1 MGAQERTQKEK
12 LILESAIKLFME
24 KGFHATKMDDVAK
37 GAKISKGLTYF
48 YYKNKEDLYMAVTRK
63 AFEGLKDVFREVFR
77 SKGKNGMQML
87 VDLVQKYLDYSLEN
101 RMYYDAI
108 LNFLGV
114 LSLYNDENTRQKID
128 PLILESVHFQKLL
141 DIHHDC
147 GKFGIQMVSQGIK
160 DGSIRP
166 ELQPEITFYTIWS
179 MLIGYERLSGPVN
192 YENKEIKIHI
202 DNWKPGFI
210 RLMQDMLKGTIQA
223 TKPNIVQGSLF

>member
-12 LILESAIKLFME
+12 LILESAIRLFKE
-24 KGFHATKMDDVAK
+24 KGYHATKMDDVAK

-63 AFEGLKDVFREVFR
+63 AFEGLKDVFRDVFR

-87 VDLVQKYLDYSLEN
+87 IDLVQKYLDYSLEN

-114 LSLYNDENTRQKID
+114 LSLYNDEHTREKID
-128 PLILESVHFQKLL
+128 PKILESVHFQKLL

>member
-12 LILESAIKLFME
+12 LILESAIKLFIE
-24 KGFHATKMDDVAK
+24 KGYHATKMDDVAK

-63 AFEGLKDVFREVFR
+63 AFDGLKDVFRDVFR

-87 VDLVQKYLDYSLEN
+87 IDLVQKYLDYSMEN
-101 RMYYDAI
+101 RMYYEAI

-114 LSLYNDENTRQKID
+114 LSLYNNEETRQKID

-223 TKPNIVQGSLF
+223 TKPNVVQGSLF

>member
-12 LILESAIKLFME
+12 LILDSAIKLFTE
-24 KGFHATKMDDVAK
+24 KGYQATKMDEVAK

-63 AFEGLKDVFREVFR
+63 AFDGLKDVFREVYR
-77 SKGKNGMQML
+77 TKNKNGMEML
-87 VDLVQKYLDYSLEN
+87 VDLVQKYLHFSQQN
-101 RMYYDAI
+101 RVFYESI
-108 LNFLGV
+108 LNFMGMIN
-114 LSLYNDENTRQKID
+114 LYNDKELKKTID

-141 DIHHDC
+141 DVHHDC
-147 GKFGIQMVSQGIK
+147 GKIGIQIVSQGIK

-166 ELQPEITFYTIWS
+166 ELQPELTFYTIWS
-179 MLIGYERLSGPVN
+179 MLIGYERLTGPIN
-192 YENKEIKIHI
+192 YEGKEIKIHV

-223 TKPNIVQGSLF
+223 SRPQIVQGSLF